1 MSFQIDLDQ
10 IEVEDRPIGP
20 LPKGTYECT
29 VEECILVETKAGGQR
44 VKVTYQVLEGD
55 HKNYKIWD
63 SLMVVHENPTVVRI
77 GLEGIKR
84 LADAVGIAG
93 KIADPS
99 ELAGTNAIVS
109 VTVDI
114 RKDEGHGEKNVV
126 KRVAAANAQ
135 QAQAKSQVQAHP
147 AISADEAPF

>member
-20 LPKGTYECT
+20 LPKGTYNCT
-29 VEECILVETKAGGQR
+29 VEECSLVETKAGGQR

-55 HKNYKIWD
+55 HKNSKIWD
-63 SLMVVHENPTVVRI
+63 SLMVVHNNPKVVKI

-84 LADAVGIAG
+84 LANAVGIQG

-99 ELAGTNAIVS
+99 ELAGTNSIVA

-114 RKDEGHGEKNVV
+114 RKDAEYDAKNVV
-126 KRVAAANAQ
+126 KRVAGGVVDAPPPV
-135 QAQAKSQVQAHP
+135 SHP
-147 AISADEAPF
+147 AVSSDEAPF

>member
-20 LPKGTYECT
+20 LPKGTYNCI
-29 VEECILVETKAGGQR
+29 VEECSLVETKNGGQR
-44 VKVTYQVLEGD
+44 VKVTYQVIEGD
-55 HKNYKIWD
+55 NKNSKIWD
-63 SLMVVHENPTVVRI
+63 SLMVVHGNPKVVKI

-84 LADAVGIAG
+84 LANAVGIQG

-99 ELAGTNAIVS
+99 ELAGTNSIVA

-114 RKDEGHGEKNVV
+114 RKDSEYGDSNTV
-126 KRVAAANAQ
+126 KRITGGAVDA
-135 QAQAKSQVQAHP
+135 STPVQPHP
-147 AISADEAPF
+147 AVSSDEAPF

>member
-20 LPKGTYECT
+20 LPKGTYNCI
-29 VEECILVETKAGGQR
+29 VEECSLVETKNGGQR
-44 VKVTYQVLEGD
+44 VKVTYQVIEGD
-55 HKNYKIWD
+55 NKNSKIWD
-63 SLMVVHENPTVVRI
+63 SLMVVHGNPKVVKI

-84 LADAVGIAG
+84 LANAVGIQG

-99 ELAGTNAIVS
+99 ELAGTNSIVA

-114 RKDEGHGEKNVV
+114 RKDAEYGDSNVV
-126 KRVAAANAQ
+126 KRVAGGAVDA
-135 QAQAKSQVQAHP
+135 STPVQSHP
-147 AISADEAPF
+147 AVSSDEAPF